1 VGFLFALAIAAL
13 LAALDTSG
21 QCSVGAVVG
30 FMIAIHLLDIL
41 VVTPRVLGG
50 SIGLSP
56 VVVIVSLLAGGKA
69 FGFVGLLVAV
79 PAAAVLKV
87 LLDELVDWYKS
98 THFYGAVPVHTL
110 DTQSTLD
117 TSLPAPRL
125 SVPPPDGD
133 AAETSA
139 DNYRM

>member
-1 VGFLFALAIAAL
+1 
-13 LAALDTSG
+13 
-21 QCSVGAVVG
+21 
-30 FMIAIHLLDIL
+30 
-41 VVTPRVLGG
+41 
-50 SIGLSP
+50 
-56 VVVIVSLLAGGKA
+56 VIVSLLAGGKA

-98 THFYGAVPVHTL
+98 THVYGAVPVHTL